1 MDSNAVKN
9 KTSYITNSKITF
21 SLWCLVLQYHQDIE
35 EVKTLLIKLNDQSR
49 LEEFLHLKTALGE
62 SPMMLVAQK
71 GRMEAVAAL
80 MGTYKFFNTPKT
92 NVKAALNEVDKF
104 GLTALMRAARLGQ
117 TKTTGLL
124 LKELDP
130 LERDSAICF
139 ITDANG
145 ENALSLA
152 RSEGHKETEE
162 FLISCLSRPELAHIR
177 NLQPSKPP
185 VVFSN
190 STMHTQPSVQLVETK
205 RKRTPKKPDV
215 QAEKPTTETQPKR
228 KRRTKNG

>member
-1 MDSNAVKN
+1 MDSSAVKN

-21 SLWCLVLQYHQDIE
+21 SFWCLVLQYYGDVE
-35 EVKTLLIKLNDQSR
+35 EVKALILKLHQQGR
-49 LEEFLHLKTALGE
+49 LEEFLHLRTALGE
-62 SPMMLVAQK
+62 SAMMLVAQK

-92 NVKAALNEVDKF
+92 NVKAALEEVDKF
-104 GLTALMRAARLGQ
+104 GLTALMWAARLGQ
-117 TKTTGLL
+117 TKITGLL

-162 FLISCLSRPELAHIR
+162 FLISCLRNPELAYIS
-177 NLQPSKPP
+177 NLQPPEP
-185 VVFSN
+185 LVIFS
-190 STMHTQPSVQLVETK
+190 SSMVRTQQSVQPVETK
-205 RKRTPKKPDV
+205 RKRTPKKPGA
-215 QAEKPTTETQPKR
+215 QAEKPTTETEPKR